1 MSFELF
7 ISRRYFKSKP
17 NQTIIALI
25 TLLSIIG
32 VAIGVTAL
40 IVVIAVMG
48 GFESDL
54 KARILGIEPHL
65 VIDQNEAPIKNY
77 TRDALLDE
85 HRHDHVVRRTG
96 VVAEREIPFLEV
108 RAAEIGG
115 ASVTA
120 SQGVLLEHLPQK
132 LN

>member
-1 MSFELF
+1 MTFEFF

-25 TLLSIIG
+25 TILSIIG

-54 KARILGIEPHL
+54 KSRILGIEPHL
-65 VIDQNEAPIKNY
+65 VIEKHAAPMEDYQRIAELCEQNNQVISAWP
-77 TRDALLDE
+77 
-85 HRHDHVVRRTG
+85 VVKVQVMLRSELRVSG
-96 VVAEREIPFLEV
+96 P
-108 RAAEIGG
+108 
-115 ASVTA
+115 
-120 SQGVLLEHLPQK
+120 
-132 LN
+132 